1 MLALRLHRIGDLTG
15 ALHRGA
21 EGVEALV
28 QGAETTEG
36 SGEGLVPVDFGKGD
50 DGLGKC
56 RAKGLGI
63 SRGPNQERNAFGGN
77 GLRGDELGDRVGEDG
92 GVFLRQRED
101 AREGVVRLDPV
112 PAHFLDEESGL
123 LRRGGV
129 QGGLERGEDF
139 VRFGPLQG
147 LVVRAAGVGTSAPAV
162 SGPLSL
168 ALGEA
173 AEGGEEELADL
184 RALFGGEFGKEFV
197 DDAGDI
203 MHAHQ
208 GEGGT
213 FGIRAT
219 QERFDRGVLRAEP
232 GEGLE
237 SGVGDAR
244 IGIGEERSD
253 GGSCVLHALACR
265 GDGGFAAGPRIG
277 AFRGIGDPGCGQRS
291 EIASR
296 T

>member
-1 MLALRLHRIGDLTG
+1 M
-15 ALHRGA
+15 
-21 EGVEALV
+21 
-28 QGAETTEG
+28 
-36 SGEGLVPVDFGKGD
+36 
-50 DGLGKC
+50 
-56 RAKGLGI
+56 
-63 SRGPNQERNAFGGN
+63 
-77 GLRGDELGDRVGEDG
+77 
-92 GVFLRQRED
+92 
-101 AREGVVRLDPV
+101 
-112 PAHFLDEESGL
+112 
-123 LRRGGV
+123 
-129 QGGLERGEDF
+129 
-139 VRFGPLQG
+139 
-147 LVVRAAGVGTSAPAV
+147 
-162 SGPLSL
+162 
-168 ALGEA
+168 
-173 AEGGEEELADL
+173 ADL

-219 QERFDRGVLRAEP
+219 QERFDRGVLRAET

-296 T
+296 TQDIGSEILIALERIEGPFALCDRIDRRDSRL